1 MIGSLNSTPS
11 PRASR
16 KLPDAATIEARA
28 SETPAGAPDAPAEG
42 LSLSKKA
49 ILAGATLATAG
60 VGSLAL
66 AAPAHAGG
74 YRYGGYGHRHHHH
87 RRGSDVGGFIAG
99 AIIGGIIS
107 GAIANSQNNGHDYYP
122 PSYPQYPQSQ
132 SSAYYDNYGQLI
144 CTNPFSGNWYASPD
158 NMSCPY

>member
-1 MIGSLNSTPS
+1 MIGSMNSTPL
-11 PRASR
+11 RATSR

-28 SETPAGAPDAPAEG
+28 AETPAGAPDAPSEG

-60 VGSLAL
+60 VGMAM
-66 AAPAHAGG
+66 AGPAHAGG

-107 GAIANSQNNGHDYYP
+107 GAIANSQQGQVYYP
-122 PSYPQYPQSQ
+122 PSHPQYPSGNTTNH
-132 SSAYYDNYGQLI
+132 AYYDNYGQLI
-144 CTNPFSGNWYASPD
+144 CTNTYSGNWYASPD
-158 NMSCPY
+158 NLSCPY